1 MHKRFFI
8 RIVAVF
14 LCLICAAGLSAPAMA
29 ADLGYQYEFE
39 QEFTFSNFVQHT
51 NSSWYVVDLGIDFNP
66 VSAEGDY
73 VVFSIDDYSYTAK
86 FQVVQR
92 SQELHYIGNGYDL
105 NGFGDQNNLP
115 YLLVICPEDPAMN
128 LLYLRSDLFSPLFA
142 GDKEKIHIT
151 MSVAYS
157 NMEVGDVTSVFTIVG
172 QKLLS
177 LFDTIISLFW
187 SSSGSGVGSPTFL
200 GVMSLIALGISLAL
214 LLIKVVLNFLHLRG

>member
-8 RIVAVF
+8 RIVAVV
-14 LCLICAAGLSAPAMA
+14 LCLICAAGLSAPAFA

-51 NSSWYVVDLGIDFNP
+51 NSNWYVVDFAFDP

-73 VVFSIDDYSYTAK
+73 VEFSIDDYIYTAK
-86 FQVVQR
+86 FHMEQR
-92 SQELHYIGNGYDL
+92 TYEYHYIGNAYEL
-105 NGFGDQNNLP
+105 MGFGDQNDLP
-115 YLLVICPEDPAMN
+115 YLLVISPDDPGMN
-128 LLYLRSDLFSPLFA
+128 LLYLRSDLFGKLFQ
-142 GDKEKIHIT
+142 GDREKIHVT

-157 NMEVGDVTSVFTIVG
+157 NMEVGDVASVFTIVG